1 MMIILQNSV
10 MIFYYGGVIFV
21 QLILDNLDDNH
32 FSPLV
37 IGQKQ
42 WREKEEER
50 IKTYVTL
57 VIGQKQWREKE
68 EERIKTY
75 VSMRESCFKSCQ
87 KVVVQISFLF
97 IM

>member
-1 MMIILQNSV
+1 

-50 IKTYVTL
+50 IKTYV
-57 VIGQKQWREKE
+57 
-68 EERIKTY
+68 
-75 VSMRESCFKSCQ
+75 SMRESCFKSCQ
-87 KVVVQISFLF
+87 KVVV
-97 IM
+97 